1 MSYEHKIKVM
11 TNQEQ
16 YDAQQ
21 EYNYFEMLVN
31 TKEYVTKDEFNF
43 IVAYDATE
51 KTNFFYVGD
60 KYGDYLNL
68 NVYSEHDHE
77 KRQYEMEVGI

>member
-1 MSYEHKIKVM
+1 M
-11 TNQEQ
+11 TEQDQ

-31 TKEYVTKDEFNF
+31 TKEYVTKDEYEF
-43 IVAYDATE
+43 IIAYDPTE
-51 KTNFFYVGD
+51 KINFSYVRD
-60 KYGDYLNL
+60 FIQLGDYLNF

-77 KRQYEMEVGI
+77 KRQYEMEIG

>member
-1 MSYEHKIKVM
+1 M

-31 TKEYVTKDEFNF
+31 TKEYVTKDEYEF
-43 IVAYDATE
+43 IIVYDKTE
-51 KTNFFYVGD
+51 KNNFSYVD
-60 KYGDYLNL
+60 NYLGDYLNL

-77 KRQYEMEVGI
+77 KRQYEMEIG

>member
-1 MSYEHKIKVM
+1 M
-11 TNQEQ
+11 TNYDQYEAIQEF
-16 YDAQQ
+16 
-21 EYNYFEMLVN
+21 NYFEMLVN